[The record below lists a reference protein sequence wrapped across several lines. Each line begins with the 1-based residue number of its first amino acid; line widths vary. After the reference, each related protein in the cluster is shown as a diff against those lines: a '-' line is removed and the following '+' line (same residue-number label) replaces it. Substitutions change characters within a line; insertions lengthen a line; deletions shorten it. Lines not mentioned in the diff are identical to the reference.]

1 MLGVPVLVTE
11 SSLSD
16 FRASQ
21 PGPRTLCEGAE
32 SSFPSLRVGL
42 TLNLR
47 VGCVR
52 PAAKTDLQVEASAL
66 VRARLQAGKV
76 QGSGRWSPWHPSP
89 ASPSPALLTSFAE
102 RGGTPCSQAVS
113 LAATRLCYTS
123 RLSCCLT
130 MGLR

>member
-1 MLGVPVLVTE
+1 MSGDPGLVTE

-32 SSFPSLRVGL
+32 SSFPSLQVRVGL

-47 VGCVR
+47 VGCVG

-66 VRARLQAGKV
+66 VRARLQVGKV
-76 QGSGRWSPWHPSP
+76 QGSGRWSPWHPFP
-89 ASPSPALLTSFAE
+89 ASPSPALLTS
-102 RGGTPCSQAVS
+102 C
-113 LAATRLCYTS
+113 
-123 RLSCCLT
+123 
-130 MGLR
+130 